1 MKVDITLL
9 SWNFPEMTLECL
21 KALKLKTHIPY
32 RLIWVDNGSAKENF
46 EVVKKQVETFEDYT
60 IFRFDKNQYYAKGV
74 NKGIGLS
81 NSKYVVTLSND
92 VFVTKRWLT
101 KLISIME
108 KDPKIGLLTPLT
120 DNIGSNCPR
129 ASIAVAK
136 YSLLKPGESFDLIN
150 KLPSRFDYCVGNVS
164 MFCAILRKKM
174 IDEIGILDERFT
186 CYGNDDD

>member
-1 MKVDITLL
+1 MKIDITLL
-9 SWNFPEMTLECL
+9 SWNFPGMTLECL
-21 KALKLKTHIPY
+21 KVLKTKTRIPY
-32 RLIWVDNGSAKENF
+32 RLIWIDNGSAKENF
-46 EVVKKQVETFEDYT
+46 EMIKRQVETFEDYI

-81 NSKYVVTLSND
+81 NSKYVVNLSND

-108 KDPKIGLLTPLT
+108 KNPKIGLLTPLT

-136 YSLLKPGESFDLIN
+136 YSLLKP
-150 KLPSRFDYCVGNVS
+150 
-164 MFCAILRKKM
+164 
-174 IDEIGILDERFT
+174 
-186 CYGNDDD
+186 